1 MSIGLTKLHGQGSMF
16 YTRILIS
23 IWYLNIAETEIHV
36 HTLGLDLECVKAGLS
51 QRIILFDQ
59 VVTSI
64 FSGLVQRISHLA

>member
-36 HTLGLDLECVKAGLS
+36 HTLGLDLECVKAG
-51 QRIILFDQ
+51 
-59 VVTSI
+59 
-64 FSGLVQRISHLA
+64 